1 MCAATLHALQPACN
15 ALPTFVPVQDT
26 LLAKFNAEM
35 LDLSDLN
42 TTYAR
47 DGFEVVDRMLQSL
60 FFLNASGYI
69 APPISRPPCHGA
81 CFAHRRP

>member
-47 DGFEVVDRMLQSL
+47 DGFEVVDRMLQSISPVVGVRTKII
-60 FFLNASGYI
+60 NALTVST
-69 APPISRPPCHGA
+69 
-81 CFAHRRP
+81 

>member
-1 MCAATLHALQPACN
+1 M
-15 ALPTFVPVQDT
+15 QDT

-47 DGFEVVDRMLQSL
+47 DGFEVVDRMLQSISPVVGVRTKII
-60 FFLNASGYI
+60 NALTV
-69 APPISRPPCHGA
+69 PT
-81 CFAHRRP
+81 